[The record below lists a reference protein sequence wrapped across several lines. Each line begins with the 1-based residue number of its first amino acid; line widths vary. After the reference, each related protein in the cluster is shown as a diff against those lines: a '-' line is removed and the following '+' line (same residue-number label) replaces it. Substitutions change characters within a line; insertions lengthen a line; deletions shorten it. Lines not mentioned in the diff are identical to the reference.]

1 MIHKMIEIA
10 APEWEEKGKLYTYF
24 LESSP
29 EMRPDE
35 KRPLILVCPG
45 GGYHFTSDREAEP
58 IAIQYLSMGFHA
70 AVLRYSVA
78 PARFPVA
85 LCQVA
90 GAVAYLKQH
99 AEEYHIDPDKIY
111 VQGFSAGGHLTASLG
126 VFWNRPFLSD
136 ALGMENEMFRP
147 AGLILG
153 YPVIKSGEFAHEGS
167 FRNLLGDRYD
177 AMAEEMSLE
186 KQVTKDTPP
195 TFLWH
200 TAEDNVVP
208 VENSVLFFMALKNAG
223 VPAELHIYPYGPH
236 GLALA
241 SDETDNGTGNMIRE
255 ECQSWIGL
263 VKTWLKKM

>member
-1 MIHKMIEIA
+1 MLHKMIEIA

-24 LESSP
+24 LDSSP
-29 EMRPDE
+29 EMHPDE
-35 KRPLILVCPG
+35 RRPLVLVCPG
-45 GGYHFTSDREAEP
+45 GGYEFTSDREAEP
-58 IAIQYLSMGFHA
+58 IVIQYLSMGFHA

-85 LCQVA
+85 LCQLA
-90 GAVAYLKQH
+90 GAVCYLKQH

-126 VFWNRPFLSD
+126 VFWNRPFLKE

-147 AGLILG
+147 AGLILA

-177 AMAEEMSLE
+177 AKADEMSLE

-200 TAEDNVVP
+200 TAEDTVVP

-241 SDETDNGTGNMIRE
+241 NHETDNPAGVMVQE
-255 ECQSWIGL
+255 ACQSWIRL
-263 VKTWLKKM
+263 VETWLKNM